1 MPVKVYFWIYLIINI
16 DFELSISH
24 KFFHI
29 RISTSNVFFV
39 SKKYMR
45 NNIFYF

>member
-24 KFFHI
+24 KFFQIHL
-29 RISTSNVFFV
+29 STSDIFFI
-39 SKKYMR
+39 SKKYKR
-45 NNIFYF
+45 NNIFDF